1 MNDSKIKELLS
12 ELALINNKYE
22 SIAKATGNNYN
33 IFQVLRI
40 ETKEVITH
48 SRMIG
53 DMLNPNGSHGMGSQ
67 FLMLFLELEPM
78 KNTPKPSNL
87 ERVVCT
93 VEKNY
98 GSIDHE
104 KNKGGSID
112 IILEGFDRPLVIE
125 NKIYARDQ
133 ENQLLRYHNQLNG
146 NCDLFYLT
154 LFGEEPTGKSTG
166 GEDLNITCISYNAHI
181 LEWLKNCHEL
191 TIDRPLLRETLKQ
204 YINIVKY
211 LTGQSMNDDMNDEI
225 FKLIEENKES
235 LGELRIH
242 LNNYVN
248 YYLKERIQEIFKEI
262 KKDESLIN
270 LLAEEPVLFP
280 YEGQFIYN
288 FEFGTEEGKVVIFE
302 LKTSPEILS
311 LSTTAY
317 MKGQDQTYG
326 TDKED
331 ELKKELK
338 AVEMYEAILDLN
350 KTNVFL
356 AEQVIEGI
364 EATKKYYDTL

>member
-1 MNDSKIKELLS
+1 MNESKIKELLT

-53 DMLNPNGSHGMGSQ
+53 DLLNPKGSHGMGSQ
-67 FLMLFLELEPM
+67 FLRLFLDLEPM

-98 GSIDHE
+98 GPIDHD
-104 KNKGGSID
+104 NTKGGNID
-112 IILEGFDRPLVIE
+112 IILEGLDKPLVIE

-133 ENQLLRYHNQLNG
+133 ENQLLRYYNQLNG

-166 GEDLNITCISYNAHI
+166 GRNLNITCISYNAHI

-211 LTGQSMNDDMNDEI
+211 LTGQSMNDHKNTEI
-225 FKLIEENKES
+225 FDFIEENKDS
-235 LGELRIH
+235 LGELHIH
-242 LNNYVN
+242 MNSFVDNH
-248 YYLKERIQEIFKEI
+248 LKKRIQETFKEVS
-262 KKDESLIN
+262 KDKLLIASLAK
-270 LLAEEPVLFP
+270 LPALFP
-280 YEGQFIYN
+280 WEGQWVYN
-288 FEFGTEEGKVVIFE
+288 FEFGNEEGKVVIFE
-302 LKTSPEILS
+302 LKTSPERLS
-311 LSTTAY
+311 LFTTAY
-317 MKGQDQTYG
+317 IPGEAYRP
-326 TDKED
+326 D
-331 ELKKELK
+331 EESDLKTK
-338 AVEMYEAILDLN
+338 VGSRYHNTLDSREST
-350 KTNVFL
+350 KVL
-356 AEQVIEGI
+356 AKQVIDGI
-364 EATKKYYDTL
+364 KATKKYYDTL